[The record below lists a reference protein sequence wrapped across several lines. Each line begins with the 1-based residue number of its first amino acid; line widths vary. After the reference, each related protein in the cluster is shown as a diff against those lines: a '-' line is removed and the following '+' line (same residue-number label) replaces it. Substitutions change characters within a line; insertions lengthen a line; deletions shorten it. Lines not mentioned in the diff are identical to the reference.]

1 MTYKDYILQF
11 ISEDTP
17 AGDIARDIAQD
28 PHFPATSNHD
38 ELDYYLTVDQTSCD
52 SFMQVFERTF
62 NEYQAFKV
70 M

>member
-28 PHFPATSNHD
+28 SQFPVTSNHD
-38 ELDYYLTVDQTSCD
+38 ELDYYLTVEQSSCD